1 MAAVA
6 SHLADT
12 SALARLRHEPV
23 AAVLGPLIE
32 AALVAT
38 CGVIEFELGW
48 AARSAAE
55 FGQLR
60 ADRDTGYE
68 WLALHDEDWRR
79 ALEVQSAL
87 WRGGQIRAVGFPD
100 LLVAAVAEREHVTVL
115 HYDADYDLIAHVTR
129 QPMQWVVP
137 RGTVP

>member
-6 SHLADT
+6 RYLADI
-12 SALARLRHEPV
+12 SALARMHHLPI
-23 AAVLGPLIE
+23 AAVLAPLIE
-32 AALVAT
+32 TGVVAT

-48 AARSAAE
+48 ATRTSAE
-55 FGQLR
+55 FDQLR

-68 WLALHDEDWRR
+68 WLATHDEDWRR
-79 ALEVQSAL
+79 ALDAQASL
-87 WRGGQIRAVGFPD
+87 WRSGRMRAAGLPD
-100 LLVAAVAEREHVTVL
+100 LLIAAVAERERVTVL
-115 HYDADYDLIAHVTR
+115 HYDSDYDIIAEVTG

>member
-6 SHLADT
+6 NYLADT
-12 SALARLRHEPV
+12 SALARLRHQTV

-32 AALVAT
+32 AGLVAT

-48 AARSAAE
+48 AARTAAE
-55 FGQLR
+55 FDQLR
-60 ADRDTGYE
+60 ADRDAGYE
-68 WLALHDEDWRR
+68 WLAIHDEDWRR
-79 ALEVQSAL
+79 ALDVQAAL

-100 LLVAAVAEREHVTVL
+100 LLVSAAAERERVTVL
-115 HYDADYDLIAHVTR
+115 HYDRDFDLIAGITG
-129 QPMQWVVP
+129 QAMQWVVP

>member
-6 SHLADT
+6 SYLADT
-12 SALARLRHEPV
+12 SALARLRHQPV

-32 AALVAT
+32 AGLVAT

-48 AARSAAE
+48 ATRTAAE
-55 FGQLR
+55 FDQLR

-68 WLALHDEDWRR
+68 WLATHDEDWRR
-79 ALEVQSAL
+79 ALEVQGAL

-100 LLVAAVAEREHVTVL
+100 LLVAAAAERERVTVL